1 MQATRLKRFKNRFGR
16 KTEPVPR
23 KQKLEMVASFK
34 VMTYNIHSG
43 FGRDRQ
49 YRLERI
55 IEVIAAESPDIVA
68 LQEVDNNL
76 PRSKF
81 DNQSEKLA
89 KALGMDYHHC
99 VSYTVEEGEYGI
111 TTLSRFPILN
121 KQRHDISYPRRY
133 KARSV
138 LRTDLKI
145 DESVLLHVFNVHL
158 GLRTRERHYQT
169 RKLLSEA
176 ILLNETLEDPMIVL
190 GDFNDRPISVVN
202 PRLKKHFSDV
212 LKDTKR
218 RERART
224 FRWGLVRFRLD
235 HIYVSTE
242 LKPLNAYV
250 VENETARVASD
261 HLPLVASV
269 EIG

>member
-1 MQATRLKRFKNRFGR
+1 MQMTKFRRNGNRA
-16 KTEPVPR
+16 KAEPVP
-23 KQKLEMVASFK
+23 QDKLMSMVASFK

-55 IEVIAAESPDIVA
+55 IDVIAPESPDIVA
-68 LQEVDNNL
+68 LQEVDNNM
-76 PRSKF
+76 PRSNF
-81 DNQSEKLA
+81 DNQSERLA

-99 VSYTVEEGEYGI
+99 VSYTVEDGEYGI

-121 KQRHDISYPRRY
+121 KQRHDISYPRRF

-145 DESVLLHVFNVHL
+145 DESILLHVFNVHL

-169 RKLLSEA
+169 RRLLSEA
-176 ILLNETLEDPMIVL
+176 ILLDETLEDPVIVL

-202 PRLKKHFSDV
+202 PRLKRHFDDV
-212 LKDTKR
+212 LKDSKR

-235 HIYVSTE
+235 HIYVSNE
-242 LKPLNAYV
+242 LVPHNAYV
-250 VENETARVASD
+250 VENQTARVASD
-261 HLPLVASV
+261 HLPLVANV